1 MKNLINFPKNKTTP
15 TKTESDGE
23 STTENIRFFYP
34 KTTNKTQG
42 NTPSKKEAQAFL
54 TLIKKWP
61 CFKSIDQNI
70 SFEKILEAYY
80 ESELSSAQNNVI
92 EYIFHMHDANSPFDI
107 CGSLYS
113 WDEDDRNFFLLSLNL
128 HIELI
133 EHIKKTL

>member
-1 MKNLINFPKNKTTP
+1 MKNIINFPKNKIIP
-15 TKTESDGE
+15 AKIKPNSKPI
-23 STTENIRFFYP
+23 TENISFFYP

-42 NTPSKKEAQAFL
+42 NTPNKKESQAFL

-61 CFKSIDQNI
+61 CFKSINPNI
-70 SFEKILEAYY
+70 NFEKLLEAYY
-80 ESELSSAQNNVI
+80 ESELNSAQNNVI

-113 WDEDDRNFFLLSLNL
+113 WDEDDRNFFILSLNL